1 MSNIKEIIKATLF
14 VAGEGVEKSA
24 FKEKLQISE
33 KELKKYMANAVLSSD
48 NNTVYHLIG
57 TPYNFPNEIKTVQVY
72 EIGQE
77 EFERLQ
83 ATTMLQNSKE
93 TIDLKR
99 EVDSLKDLVVQ
110 QNTLIQQLLEKLS

>member
-1 MSNIKEIIKATLF
+1 MIKIIHNNLIIDLCP
-14 VAGEGVEKSA
+14 
-24 FKEKLQISE
+24 KERYLKYLPHQQRFIE
-33 KELKKYMANAVLSSD
+33 VKKYMANAVLSSD

-57 TPYNFPNEIKTVQVY
+57 TPYNFPNEIKTVQAY

-99 EVDSLKDLVVQ
+99 EVDGLKVLVAQ